1 MYGAAAPTN
10 VAPNTQINTVG
21 ICKMASSQNLQ
32 VVHNDATGTSTLIDL
47 GVNYPANNV
56 VDYWYTLQILKAN
69 NSANISIIV
78 TRTDVAGAS
87 ITSTT
92 VINTDY
98 NNSFFH
104 YPAMWITNNATA
116 AIASYKDYGC
126 VSKQNQ
132 LF

>member
-1 MYGAAAPTN
+1 M
-10 VAPNTQINTVG
+10 INSVG
-21 ICKMASSQNLQ
+21 ICKLSTSQNLH
-32 VVHNDATGTSTLIDL
+32 VIHNNATGTATTIDL

-56 VDYWYTLQILKAN
+56 VDYWYTLQILKQN
-69 NSANISIIV
+69 NSTDISIIV
-78 TRTDVAGAS
+78 TRTDNTGAS

-92 VINTDY
+92 VINSDY
-98 NNSFFH
+98 NNGFFH
-104 YPAMWITNNATA
+104 YSAMWITNNATA